1 MSDIFLGQRPFWYL
15 PNLYPNTAP
24 AFHHP
29 HLNILSNCTLHLLA
43 DFLNNIILPQ
53 SDPDSLTDCFLKAEI
68 DEEDNNDTSV
78 DEEDEGMERKAENR
92 ISTASSSSRDSN
104 YSLSSSW
111 SVDSTPSC
119 SSGIESDF
127 REEGLDSQ
135 PKPRK
140 KPKKKSRSLLSVDRF
155 SLLFKTPLSPRI
167 CRRVQS
173 MGYCGDLSKDS
184 NKTGTQHN
192 YLKSQAGSASLY
204 TLSCQKHTC
213 IRRRPILSC
222 DEDSVSELP
231 TQVKVVVFGGDREAG
246 RLARAYGDLQQ
257 KESKYPRLTKT
268 CKLQFYL
275 VPTKRRTT
283 RDLGG
288 GGGFSMAEGQTGS
301 SFKVS
306 WVRMSADT
314 DTIQILAHNR

>member
-1 MSDIFLGQRPFWYL
+1 M
-15 PNLYPNTAP
+15 
-24 AFHHP
+24 
-29 HLNILSNCTLHLLA
+29 
-43 DFLNNIILPQ
+43 
-53 SDPDSLTDCFLKAEI
+53 
-68 DEEDNNDTSV
+68 DEDDNNDTSV
-78 DEEDEGMERKAENR
+78 DEEDEGMEQKAENR

-111 SVDSTPSC
+111 SFDSTPSC
-119 SSGIESDF
+119 SSGVESDF

-140 KPKKKSRSLLSVDRF
+140 KPKKKSRSLLGVERF
-155 SLLFKTPLSPRI
+155 SMLFKTPLSPRI

-184 NKTGTQHN
+184 NKTGAQHN
-192 YLKSQAGSASLY
+192 NLKPHAGLAGLHP
-204 TLSCQKHTC
+204 LSPQKHMC

-231 TQVKVVVFGGDREAG
+231 TLVKVVVFGGDREAG
-246 RLARAYGDLQQ
+246 RLARAYRDLQQ

-288 GGGFSMAEGQTGS
+288 GGGVSVAEGQTGS
-301 SFKVS
+301 LSKVS
-306 WVRMSADT
+306 GVRTSRLVT
-314 DTIQILAHNR
+314 FLTHTVPFS